1 MFGKVISLSRFI
13 AGWWY
18 VFAVIIIA
26 SYTANLAAFLTV
38 ETMVEPI
45 KEVEDLVGQQEIQY
59 GMGKGGSTSKFF
71 ANSEIEAYQKL
82 NQYMT
87 GVDRDEVLMESNAA
101 GADRVEKMEG
111 KFAFFMESSS
121 IDYIVERKCNLSK
134 VGLPLD
140 SKGYGIVLKKGS
152 PFKALLDAKILRM
165 QEDGTLHR
173 LKTKWWKQKRG
184 IGKFSGLTFLH
195 FVSVITTSLGG
206 GACSGKQGRRS
217 KRLGLDNMAGI
228 FLVSLMTIVICRM
241 TDVEDI
247 LGHFCWFCHGCY
259 LCHRRVS
266 LWHKAFWW

>member
-1 MFGKVISLSRFI
+1 MARFV

-71 ANSEIEAYQKL
+71 SNSDIEAYQKL

-101 GADRVEKMEG
+101 GAEKVEKMEG

-121 IDYIVERKCNLSK
+121 IDYIVERRCNLSK

-140 SKGYGIVLKKGS
+140 SKGYGIALRKGS
-152 PFKALLDAKILRM
+152 PFKVLLDSKILRM

-184 IGKFSGLTFLH
+184 I
-195 FVSVITTSLGG
+195 
-206 GACSGKQGRRS
+206 
-217 KRLGLDNMAGI
+217 
-228 FLVSLMTIVICRM
+228 
-241 TDVEDI
+241 
-247 LGHFCWFCHGCY
+247 W
-259 LCHRRVS
+259 
-266 LWHKAFWW
+266 

>member
-1 MFGKVISLSRFI
+1 MFGKVIFVSRFV

-71 ANSEIEAYQKL
+71 ANSQIEAYQKL

-184 IGKFSGLTFLH
+184 ITKYF
-195 FVSVITTSLGG
+195 
-206 GACSGKQGRRS
+206 
-217 KRLGLDNMAGI
+217 
-228 FLVSLMTIVICRM
+228 
-241 TDVEDI
+241 
-247 LGHFCWFCHGCY
+247 
-259 LCHRRVS
+259 
-266 LWHKAFWW
+266 

>member
-1 MFGKVISLSRFI
+1 MKVIFVARFV

-71 ANSEIEAYQKL
+71 ANSDIEAYQKL

-101 GADRVEKMEG
+101 GAEKVEKMEG

-121 IDYIVERKCNLSK
+121 IDYIVERRCNLSK

-140 SKGYGIVLKKGS
+140 SKGYGIALRKGS

-184 IGKFSGLTFLH
+184 IFGKLATLTISNLF
-195 FVSVITTSLGG
+195 FWFWCFCYKSSGG
-206 GACSGKQGRRS
+206 GSCSGKQSRRS

-228 FLVSLMTIVICRM
+228 FLV
-241 TDVEDI
+241 
-247 LGHFCWFCHGCY
+247 
-259 LCHRRVS
+259 
-266 LWHKAFWW
+266 